1 MISAIRQTVTVQ
13 SAGSIE
19 VRSPKLRAGA
29 TAEVIV
35 LIEEADGQPVVSPIE
50 ALDALQASLQLT
62 PAAAAEWAAAAKA
75 EREAFGQR
83 S

>member
-19 VRSPKLRAGA
+19 VHSPKLRAGA

-35 LIEEADGQPVVSPIE
+35 LIEEADGLPAVSPIE

-62 PAAAAEWAAAAKA
+62 PAAAAEWAAATRA
-75 EREAFGQR
+75 EREAIGER

>member
-1 MISAIRQTVTVQ
+1 MISAIRQTITIQ

-35 LIEEADGQPVVSPIE
+35 LIEEADGQPTLSSIE

-62 PAAAAEWAAAAKA
+62 PAAAAEWMAQARA

-83 S
+83 T